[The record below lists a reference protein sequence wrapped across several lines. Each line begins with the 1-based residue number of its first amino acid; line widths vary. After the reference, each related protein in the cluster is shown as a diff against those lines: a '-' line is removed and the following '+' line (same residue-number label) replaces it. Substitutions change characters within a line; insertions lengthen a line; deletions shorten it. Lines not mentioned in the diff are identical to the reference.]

1 MPGVIFVKA
10 SVLCN
15 VFLNWNIGK
24 IYTLDLLQLNLL
36 RKLYLLLWLYGISE
50 NSFEIAFINTNM

>member
-24 IYTLDLLQLNLL
+24 IYTLDVLQLNVL
-36 RKLYLLLWLYGISE
+36 RQLYLLVWLYSVSG